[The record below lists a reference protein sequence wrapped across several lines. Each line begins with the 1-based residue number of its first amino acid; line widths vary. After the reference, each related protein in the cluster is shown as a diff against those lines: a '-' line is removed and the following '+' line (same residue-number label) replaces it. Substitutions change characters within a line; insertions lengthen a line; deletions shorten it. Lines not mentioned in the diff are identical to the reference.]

1 LSKRLENMG
10 PKSIK
15 DLGFEYTTLIRYCSL
30 VLPLFVPPLLASIA
44 QPNMIP
50 IKYSKGQ
57 LTVVVCGAMLL
68 MNVIDDGTSKL
79 DFIESTG

>member
-1 LSKRLENMG
+1 MG

-15 DLGFEYTTLIRYCSL
+15 DLGFEYTTLLRYCSL

-50 IKYSKGQ
+50 IKNSKGQ
-57 LTVVVCGAMLL
+57 LTVVVVCGAMLL

-79 DFIESTG
+79 DFMESTG